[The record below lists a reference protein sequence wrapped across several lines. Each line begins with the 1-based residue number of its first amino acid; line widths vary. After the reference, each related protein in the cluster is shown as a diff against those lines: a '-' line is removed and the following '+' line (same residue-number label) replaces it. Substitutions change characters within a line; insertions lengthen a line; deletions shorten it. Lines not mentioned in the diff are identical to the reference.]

1 MGILTMME
9 DPETGLEKLVYIPE
23 DEDGL
28 PDLENMVTLGKTI
41 EKSLDKIDVKIAE
54 IIDKAVKEKILKEYR
69 HVNRQAELK
78 NTVLAEIKQ
87 VIAKNGAFSEI
98 SKKFNLAFKSIK
110 DMFERINDM

>member
-78 NTVLAEIKQ
+78 KYRVGGNQASHSQKRCFQ
-87 VIAKNGAFSEI
+87 
-98 SKKFNLAFKSIK
+98 
-110 DMFERINDM
+110 